1 MGITAQEFAQML
13 TSALDRQLVQIQE
26 KQSEYE
32 EKTKQ
37 LNLAKVGYTQAAKQL
52 KKDLTRLEDQKTFL
66 YAQLRTIQTDKA
78 AIDAQAMAMRNHKE
92 KLESE
97 LKKVQKI
104 TLESGG
110 STSTQVAK
118 LLELPDRTV

>member
-1 MGITAQEFAQML
+1 ML
-13 TSALDRQLVQIQE
+13 TLALDRQLVQIQE

>member
-1 MGITAQEFAQML
+1 ML
-13 TSALDRQLVQIQE
+13 TTALDRQLVQIQQ
-26 KQSEYE
+26 KQNEYE

-37 LNLAKVGYTQAAKQL
+37 LNLAKVGYTQTAKQL
-52 KKDLTRLEDQKTFL
+52 QKDLKRQKKKKTFL

-92 KLESE
+92 TLESE

-104 TLESGG
+104 TVESGG

-118 LLELPDRTV
+118 LLALPDRTV